1 MLPGKFTVAVIKKK
15 NRVPVL
21 RLAVAQAEL
30 KNKLFK

>member
-15 NRVPVL
+15 NRLQVL